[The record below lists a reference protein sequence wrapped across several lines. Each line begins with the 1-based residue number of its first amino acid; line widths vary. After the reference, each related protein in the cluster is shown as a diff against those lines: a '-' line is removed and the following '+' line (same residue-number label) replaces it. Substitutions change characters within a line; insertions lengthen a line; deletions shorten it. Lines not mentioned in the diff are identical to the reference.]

1 MIHRF
6 TFVTSVVFTCGVV
19 GAVVDDDLERQLND
33 VLHQLNDVKIW
44 IGKADER
51 LAQVQAEVTSVDKS
65 ISSLGNEIRLIEQE
79 LKRIE
84 AGIAL
89 LEEEQMDLDHDR
101 EIQAER
107 VAVHLRQ
114 AYKDT
119 NQNFLTVFLNQD
131 DLSKIGRFSRYHG
144 IFAKVS
150 INLLDDYRRIF
161 ESLSNN
167 TTILEQQKTSRLDRI
182 NNLELQRRQ
191 LSSERSRREV
201 LITTLQRQ
209 IATKQSTL
217 AILSSNRNRLARL
230 VAAIPQS
237 NSEQLI
243 AENGSTSE
251 PMLNALP
258 VTGEIQKRYG
268 DSKVDGRMR
277 WEGMLFR
284 TSAGTKVRAMDS
296 GRIVFADWLQGFG
309 LMVIIDHGKALLSLY
324 AYCDSI
330 YKQLGDRVEA
340 GEIIATVGRSG
351 GQPTDGLYFEVRR
364 DGKSIDPLTWL
375 NN

>member
-19 GAVVDDDLERQLND
+19 GAVVDDGLERQLND
-33 VLHQLNDVKIW
+33 VLHQLNDVRIW
-44 IGKADER
+44 IGEADER

-65 ISSLGNEIRLIEQE
+65 ISSLGNEIRLIEQA
-79 LKRIE
+79 LKHIE

-89 LEEEQMDLDHDR
+89 LEKEQMDLDHDQ
-101 EIQAER
+101 EIQAKR

-119 NQNFLTVFLNQD
+119 NQNFLTVLLNQD
-131 DLSKIGRFSRYHG
+131 DLSKFGRFGRYHG
-144 IFAKVS
+144 IFTKVS
-150 INLLDDYRRIF
+150 IKLLDDYRRIF
-161 ESLSNN
+161 ESLINN

-182 NNLELQRRQ
+182 NSLELQRRQ

-217 AILSSNRNRLARL
+217 ARLSSNRNRLTRL

-243 AENGSTSE
+243 AENGSTSK

-284 TSAGTKVRAMDS
+284 ASAGTKVRAMDS

-309 LMVIIDHGKALLSLY
+309 LMVIIDHGKTLLSLY

-364 DGKSIDPLTWL
+364 DGKAIDPLAWL
-375 NN
+375 SN